1 VIEALF
7 VVAILGSFYGLLY
20 PVGVGAALGLCV
32 LARRSFR
39 PRPAQWLPLLVVP
52 AVTYYVLAYVIS
64 GRQGWNMP
72 YAVLALT
79 AAGALVVVAACLAR
93 RPSWLRAGTALGIA
107 VAFAVWRVIPYQGMT
122 RLF

>member
-1 VIEALF
+1 MIEAVF

-20 PVGVGAALGLCV
+20 PIGVGAALGLCM

-39 PRPAQWLPLLVVP
+39 PRPGQWLPLLVVP
-52 AVTYYVLAYVIS
+52 AVTYYVLAYLIS

-72 YAVLALT
+72 YAVLTLT
-79 AAGALVVVAACLAR
+79 AAGAIVVVAACLAR
-93 RPSWLRAGTALGIA
+93 RPSWLRAGTVLGIA

>member
-1 VIEALF
+1 MSEALL
-7 VVAILGSFYGLLY
+7 VVGILGSFYGFLY
-20 PVGVGAALGLCV
+20 PVGVGAALGLCA
-32 LARRSFR
+32 LARRGFR
-39 PRPAQWLPLLVVP
+39 PRPGQWLPLLVVP
-52 AVTYYVLAYVIS
+52 AATYYVLAYLIS
-64 GRQGWNMP
+64 GRQGWNTP

-79 AAGALVVVAACLAR
+79 AAAALVVVAACLAL

>member
-1 VIEALF
+1 MIEALF

-20 PVGVGAALGLCV
+20 PVGVGAVLGLCV

-39 PRPAQWLPLLVVP
+39 PRPGQWLPLLVAP
-52 AVTYYVLAYVIS
+52 AATYYLLAYVIA
-64 GRQGWNMP
+64 GRQGWNTP
-72 YAVLALT
+72 YAVLTLT
-79 AAGALVVVAACLAR
+79 AAGALAVVAACLAR

-107 VAFAVWRVIPYQGMT
+107 VAFAVWRLVPYQGMT

>member
-1 VIEALF
+1 MSEALL
-7 VVAILGSFYGLLY
+7 VVVILGSFYGFLY
-20 PVGVGAALGLCV
+20 PVGVGAALGLCT
-32 LARRSFR
+32 LARRGFR
-39 PRPAQWLPLLVVP
+39 PRPGQWLPLLAAP
-52 AVTYYVLAYVIS
+52 AAAYYFLSSLIS

-107 VAFAVWRVIPYQGMT
+107 VAFALW